1 MVFSDEDVDQITS
14 QTQKAI
20 ENMAQQLRDSNRI

>member
-1 MVFSDEDVDQITS
+1 VDQITS